1 MLNGSSSLAL
11 RPADETKEK
20 MGIVDPKSS
29 ALTRKEVR
37 RLDSSSPRRQ
47 VVCHQAI
54 TNQGNSNTLPS
65 SLFIAKPLVD
75 SYRFLRVFY
84 PLIVEP

>member
-20 MGIVDPKSS
+20 MGIVDPKLS

-54 TNQGNSNTLPS
+54 TNQGNPTLPS

-84 PLIVEP
+84 PFIVEQ